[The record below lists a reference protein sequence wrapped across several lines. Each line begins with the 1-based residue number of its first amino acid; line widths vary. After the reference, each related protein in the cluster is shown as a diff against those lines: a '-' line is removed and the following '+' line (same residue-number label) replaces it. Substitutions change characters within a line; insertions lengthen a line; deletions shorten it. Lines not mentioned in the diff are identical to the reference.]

1 MQESNSL
8 TIEISVKAGSEYE
21 SKEETGISHVL
32 EHLFFKGGKKWTT
45 PKAVA
50 TAMDKIGA
58 EFNAGT

>member
-21 SKEETGISHVL
+21 SKEEAGISHVL